1 MIMDD
6 VSYYI
11 ERSKI
16 LKLTMTKKLKNEL
29 TSVEEKSKKM
39 SIGLK
44 LKHSLEGQSSFAQT
58 H

>member
-29 TSVEEKSKKM
+29 TSVEEKSKK
-39 SIGLK
+39 
-44 LKHSLEGQSSFAQT
+44 
-58 H
+58 